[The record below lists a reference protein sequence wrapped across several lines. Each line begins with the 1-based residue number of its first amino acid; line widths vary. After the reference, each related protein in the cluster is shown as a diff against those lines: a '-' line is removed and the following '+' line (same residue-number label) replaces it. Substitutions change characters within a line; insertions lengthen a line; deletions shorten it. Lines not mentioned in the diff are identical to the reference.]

1 MTPPKPTFRCLLVLA
16 RASNLPTVWSNCL
29 VGWLLGG
36 GVDWLKFPLLC
47 LGATFLYTGGMFLND
62 AFDADFDRHFR
73 PERPIPSGAI
83 SEKEVWRWG
92 WNFLALGTL
101 LLVWM
106 NWPAAILTVLL
117 VFSIL
122 LYDAVHKVFV
132 LAPVIMALCRLFLYL
147 VAGAAAMSPTTSF
160 QGLNAWSAIALALY
174 IVGLSY
180 LARKESMHGPLQYW
194 PCLLLAAPL
203 FLAFL
208 INDFQKDRTTLT
220 IAGILVI
227 WIFWCLRHT
236 FWSTHRQVGRT
247 VSGLLAGIVLVDLL
261 AVADLAGTYGLIFGG
276 LFVIARLFQKFI
288 PAT

>member
-1 MTPPKPTFRCLLVLA
+1 MSSPQPSFRSLLVLA

-29 VGWLLGG
+29 AGWLLGG
-36 GVDWLKFPLLC
+36 GGDWMKFALLC

-106 NWPAAILTVLL
+106 NWPTAILTALL

-132 LAPVIMALCRLFLYL
+132 LAPVIMALCRLFLY
-147 VAGAAAMSPTTSF
+147 VAAASAAMSPVGTL
-160 QGLNAWSAIALALY
+160 QGIAVWSAIALAAY

-180 LARKESMHGPLQYW
+180 LARKESMHGPLRYW
-194 PCLLLAAPL
+194 PCLFLATPL

-208 INDFQKDRTTLT
+208 INDQPRSRPVLT
-220 IAGILVI
+220 ISAALVV

-236 FWSTHRQVGRT
+236 FWSTHRQIGRT
-247 VSGLLAGIVLVDLL
+247 VSGLLAGIVLVDVL
-261 AVADLAGTYGLIFGG
+261 AVANQAEQYGLIFGG
-276 LFVIARLFQKFI
+276 LFVAARLFQKFI